1 MCYQSSASRRT
12 TPTITSS
19 RRTACRRILTSTS
32 SAAAGRREQ
41 MEHDMSGGDT
51 RMKASLIQEP
61 KKKTPDT
68 EQVQI
73 KVLSTVET
81 YEIVG

>member
-1 MCYQSSASRRT
+1 
-12 TPTITSS
+12 
-19 RRTACRRILTSTS
+19 
-32 SAAAGRREQ
+32 